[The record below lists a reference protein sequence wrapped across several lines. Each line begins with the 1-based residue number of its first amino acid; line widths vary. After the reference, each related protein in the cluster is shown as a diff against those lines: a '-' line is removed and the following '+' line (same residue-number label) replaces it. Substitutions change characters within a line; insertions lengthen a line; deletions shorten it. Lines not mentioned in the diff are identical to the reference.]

1 MTRDKKDFFG
11 EKRAD
16 RLLNRIIS
24 HRKKYSESIKDTKVF
39 VRPSVPRGGVV
50 EFKILRNDLDQNR
63 ENNKDDVR
71 NLLNATN

>member
-1 MTRDKKDFFG
+1 MTRDKKELFG

-16 RLLNRIIS
+16 RLLSRIIS
-24 HRKKYSESIKDTKVF
+24 HRKKYSESIKDAKVF

-50 EFKILRNDLDQNR
+50 EFKILRNDLDQGKV
-63 ENNKDDVR
+63 NNTDDLR